1 MWQSILMKMTRL
13 NRTFSVNKVERPPS
27 SSLLRWR
34 PMSSIS
40 SPWIHTGKTDCL
52 SLNNRWN
59 WPGRGW
65 SISRISL
72 LKRAEKIVCQCII
85 LLMYMLQSLVA
96 SAFCIWENVLQ
107 LVHFNAICRT
117 NGFHYKLT
125 GQIRKTKR
133 PEEYLC
139 EKMIQLCYLA
149 TLQIGSNSATPP
161 GGKAFKN
168 ISTYFFAKGKN
179 ERGHKEIMALSF
191 LVVLLLL
198 LNVLF
203 QSHES
208 LE

>member
-1 MWQSILMKMTRL
+1 MWQSILLKMTRL

-149 TLQIGSNSATPP
+149 TLQIGSNSRWALPR
-161 GGKAFKN
+161 
-168 ISTYFFAKGKN
+168 
-179 ERGHKEIMALSF
+179 RGARHLKIYLRTF
-191 LVVLLLL
+191 LQRGRMREDIRKSWL
-198 LNVLF
+198 
-203 QSHES
+203 
-208 LE
+208 